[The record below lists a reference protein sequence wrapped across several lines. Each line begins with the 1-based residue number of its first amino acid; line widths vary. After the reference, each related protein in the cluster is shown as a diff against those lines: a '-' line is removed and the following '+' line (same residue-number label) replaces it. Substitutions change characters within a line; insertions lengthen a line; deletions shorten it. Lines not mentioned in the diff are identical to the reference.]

1 MREIK
6 VIECFLS
13 TSNSHFFFWN
23 SLCLTR
29 SSLSSFPWGTS
40 YPSPYGFGKLQV
52 VTYFEGREGKGKFSW
67 QGPDRKKSTPLFFQ
81 FRNLKSSSGRKKRKS
96 YLTRRSRNFLPSYL
110 TYFCALQKQLWFPPG
125 HFLPALLCKL
135 SKDTRN
141 KWTNESTLLMVA
153 VAWASL
159 RGRKGKRRG
168 ENSLS

>member
-1 MREIK
+1 MHFFPFYFISHFWSLQRYVLVVYEEKCVFLCPHFPFPRPLAVREIK

-81 FRNLKSSSGRKKRKS
+81 FRNLKSSSGKKIFNS
-96 YLTRRSRNFLPSYL
+96 
-110 TYFCALQKQLWFPPG
+110 QK
-125 HFLPALLCKL
+125 
-135 SKDTRN
+135 
-141 KWTNESTLLMVA
+141 
-153 VAWASL
+153 
-159 RGRKGKRRG
+159 
-168 ENSLS
+168 